1 VDQLTKA
8 GMRVKL
14 DDRNEKVGYK
24 IREAQVQKINYMLV
38 IGDREMENGQVAVR
52 SRKEGDKGAV
62 KVEEF
67 LASALE
73 EIRTKAL

>member
-1 VDQLTKA
+1 DQLTKA